1 MEDRGALVGVGASLH
16 LPETLPLDND
26 TKKNRLPLEHTLP
39 SSSVGD
45 LSLGLLQDKAIRIP
59 SSNPNI
65 GTPPSKP

>member
-1 MEDRGALVGVGASLH
+1 MEERGALIGAGASLH

-26 TKKNRLPLEHTLP
+26 TKNRLPSAHTLP

-45 LSLGLLQDKAIRIP
+45 LSLGLLQDKAIRIL
-59 SSNPNI
+59 SSTPNI